1 MFYHVIALPLNQNSS
16 RSLNPS
22 TSNQRK
28 DFEARSSLMPRYH
41 YSRTVPN
48 MTASDFDA
56 FANRNNS
63 NGHTFASIVMPTTAT
78 GDEHPYG
85 SFKSTFIPLLTTSR
99 LAAPTTSKREFIQIP
114 ITREDGTSMLINNPA
129 RSVPITY
136 RSETSAGN
144 SSPVILLTNGSTNA
158 PASFTSKSRVREMNH
173 RMQRKTSLD
182 RPPAAHLKVF
192 SSPHG

>member
-1 MFYHVIALPLNQNSS
+1 MFYHVIALPLDENSS
-16 RSLNPS
+16 RPLNPS

-63 NGHTFASIVMPTTAT
+63 NGQAFASIVMPAT

-85 SFKSTFIPLLTTSR
+85 SFKSTFIPLATNSR
-99 LAAPTTSKREFIQIP
+99 LAAPSTSKREFIQIP
-114 ITREDGTSMLINNPA
+114 ITRDDGTSMLINSPA

-144 SSPVILLTNGSTNA
+144 VSPVILVTNGNTNA
-158 PASFTSKSRVREMNH
+158 PASFTSKS
-173 RMQRKTSLD
+173 
-182 RPPAAHLKVF
+182 
-192 SSPHG
+192 